1 MTWAVNHPQQG
12 HAVRG
17 RWEPSAEAAAA
28 SRASSRP
35 IRLPLVGLLITLVG
49 AWGAVVAFVGPTFG
63 FPVTSTTAWDW
74 TITNW
79 FLHLVPGGM
88 AFVAGLLILLWMSR
102 TGSFRARGLLG
113 LAAVVTVVAGGWFVI
128 GPALWPTFET
138 SAAFTPAPDVQTG
151 FYYQA
156 AANLG
161 PGVILAMLG
170 GMALKTAFSA
180 RRWVGGA
187 DFGGSPAY
195 DGQPPTN
202 RAAFSG
208 PPPYDRA
215 AYSDSDVTGTY
226 PVAGGAAAPAG
237 GGPAAGGAGFAG
249 GGAGPAAGGGAAGGG
264 AEPAGW
270 TGWGGGDPGADP
282 TAQGQGTVG
291 APGAAGTGPVDPDGP
306 LVPPDVQ
313 PGAGE
318 TPAGGEMSA
327 GEAPTGETPA
337 RGASTGTGGDPPAA
351 TGAAE

>member
-187 DFGGSPAY
+187 DLGGSPAY

-215 AYSDSDVTGTY
+215 AYSDVTGTY

-249 GGAGPAAGGGAAGGG
+249 GGAGPAAGGEAAGAPATGGG

-291 APGAAGTGPVDPDGP
+291 AQGAAGAGPVDPDGP
-306 LVPPDVQ
+306 LVPP
-313 PGAGE
+313 GAGE
-318 TPAGGEMSA
+318 TLAGGEMSA